1 MSNEY
6 GKKYPGSG
14 GATNRPPSGGE
25 PWRELPEGTF
35 TRAPITET
43 VIEEYRPGFF
53 GRLIGRETTYTETEQ
68 VVGYTTRKN
77 YR

>member
-14 GATNRPPSGGE
+14 GATERPLSGGA
-25 PWRELPEGTF
+25 PWCPLPEDTF
-35 TRAPITET
+35 YPTPIIET
-43 VIEEYRPGFF
+43 VIEEERPGFF

-68 VVGYTTRKN
+68 VVGYSTRKN
-77 YR
+77 YH